1 MKRIYIGNLSRE
13 TTEQELEAAFATY
26 GEVREVAV
34 IRDRESG
41 TSRGFGFVE
50 MENEQEAT
58 AAITGLDQSE
68 IGGRTVTVNEARPRT
83 GGGGG
88 GRRDRGGGGRRGDW

>member
-1 MKRIYIGNLSRE
+1 M
-13 TTEQELEAAFATY
+13 
-26 GEVREVAV
+26 

-41 TSRGFGFVE
+41 TSRGFGFIE

-88 GRRDRGGGGRRGDW
+88 GGGGRRDRGGGGRRGDW